1 MNVDA
6 VPWAAIEAVFLDAG
20 HTILCW
26 DYAFASELL
35 GARGIPCDPVRLE
48 RAEAAARPIWSR
60 SLAGGASSEGDDG
73 RGAYVRSVLAAA
85 SDDFAQRGDAE
96 RARLV
101 REVLL
106 AMRTPEAQDRLW
118 SRVPEG
124 LPAMLAR
131 LRAAGLRLVVVS
143 NSDGTVAAKLAR
155 AGLAEHFD
163 AVVDSHLVGSE
174 KPDARIFEHA
184 LDRSGVPRER
194 TLHVGDLYHVDV
206 TGARGAGLHAALLD
220 PFDDWGDADCA
231 RATDA
236 VSLASRL
243 LAAREGGA

>member
-1 MNVDA
+1 MNADA

-26 DYAFASELL
+26 DYLYASELL
-35 GARGIPCDPVRLE
+35 AACGIACDPLRLE

-60 SLAGGASSEGDDG
+60 FLAGGASSEGDDG
-73 RGAYVRSVLAAA
+73 RGAYLRSLLAAA
-85 SDDFAQRGDAE
+85 SDDFARRNEVE

-101 REVLL
+101 GAILL
-106 AMRTPEAQDRLW
+106 ALRAREAQDRLW

-124 LPAMLAR
+124 LPAMLER

-155 AGLAEHFD
+155 AGLGAHFD
-163 AVVDSHLVGSE
+163 AIVDSHLVGAE

-184 LDRSGVPRER
+184 LGHSGVPRER

-220 PFDDWGDADCA
+220 PFDDWRDADCV

-236 VSLASRL
+236 VSLAAL
-243 LAAREGGA
+243 LLGARGGGA